1 MRVLACIDRSHLATS
16 VCDHAAWNAQRLH
29 ASVELLHVIER
40 FPDVAST
47 MDRSGRLGV
56 DTGESL
62 LRELARIDE
71 QRNRLA
77 HKSGHLLLDDAA
89 NRLRSQGLEEITQR
103 LVQGELVDHVRD
115 HEREATLVVVGKR
128 GEAENR
134 PPAHLGRNLERVIR
148 ASYRPV
154 MIASESYRP
163 IRRFLFAYDGGK
175 SAAAAIGFLIETGLL
190 NGLEGHVVLVG
201 QPSDAERTHL
211 ADATWR
217 LRAAG
222 LSITESVRAGEPAR
236 VVVDAVEN
244 EGADL
249 LVMGAYGH
257 SRIRTAIIGNTT
269 TELIQT
275 CPTSMLVCR

>member
-1 MRVLACIDRSHLATS
+1 MRVLACIDRSRHATS
-16 VCDHAAWNAQRLH
+16 VCDHALWSAQRLH

-40 FPDVAST
+40 LPEVAPST
-47 MDRSGRLGV
+47 DRSGRLGV
-56 DTGESL
+56 DSGESL
-62 LRELARIDE
+62 LRELASIDE

-77 HKSGHLLLDDAA
+77 HQSGHLLLDDAA
-89 NRLRSQGLEEITQR
+89 NRLRSHGLEEITQR

-128 GEAENR
+128 GEAANR
-134 PPAHLGRNLERVIR
+134 STAHLGRNLERVIR

-154 MIASESYRP
+154 MIAAESYRP

-190 NGLEGHVVLVG
+190 NGLEGHVLLVG
-201 QPSDAERTHL
+201 QPSDAEQTHL

-222 LSITESVRAGEPAR
+222 LSITDSVRSGEPSR
-236 VVVDAVEN
+236 VVVDAVDS

-257 SRIRTAIIGNTT
+257 SRIRTAIIGSTT
-269 TELIQT
+269 TELIQAS
-275 CPTSMLVCR
+275 PASMLVCR